1 MKTFGIIEK
10 LGGRQ
15 RVAALLCEAGRAIT
29 VDGVRMWSKRG
40 QVPGAA
46 LQVLMAVAERKRI
59 KVTAA
64 DLSLIDAPW
73 GKSGRK
79 AKVKR

>member
-1 MKTFGIIEK
+1 MKTFRIIEK

-15 RVAALLCEAGRAIT
+15 RVVTLLSEAGRTIS

-40 QVPGAA
+40 QIPGAA
-46 LQVLMAVAERKRI
+46 LQVLMAAAERKRI

-64 DLSLIDAPW
+64 DLSLIDAPR
-73 GKSGRK
+73 GKPGRK
-79 AKVKR
+79 AKVQR